1 MTNLVHQQCVTAFKC
16 CDSAQGWNF
25 RLLHCWFVSVSTQKY
40 ETNKHADHDVG
51 LFMNKNTSCFKNIQN
66 PNVFTPFSFSNVMNF
81 GVLEVKLDN
90 IMITRSILSILQTFF
105 EQVGRLMKSH
115 KSQKTH
121 MCSYPQKKTQ
131 KLPKYVLL
139 NHENKEYFHI
149 FKLSLYLYTCTPG

>member
-16 CDSAQGWNF
+16 CNSAQGWNI

-40 ETNKHADHDVG
+40 ETNKHAGHDVG
-51 LFMNKNTSCFKNIQN
+51 LFMNKNTLCFKNIQN

-105 EQVGRLMKSH
+105 WTGRSINE
-115 KSQKTH
+115 KSQITKNTHVQLPSEKNTKTAEIRVAE
-121 MCSYPQKKTQ
+121 SWKQRI
-131 KLPKYVLL
+131 LPHL
-139 NHENKEYFHI
+139 
-149 FKLSLYLYTCTPG
+149 